1 MSKLVLK
8 WRMKEISLDW
18 KKDNLN
24 FFFWSWK
31 ENKLLDPTPT
41 FLWVGTFSPM
51 LRFLWVK
58 MLKPSLIM
66 WLFKEEL
73 INYLKFEVV
82 ASETKYVRVH
92 KLLNEVVGNMSA
104 LEDQVVVC
112 KRHDNVIRD
121 LIVKFQRGCDTRK
134 NLVPQ
139 PFFPLKSPNLI
150 PKTWIVLEKCVFC
163 SLRFVPIWEVSLT
176 SYKHAYHEWCA
187 LYFFGFP
194 TKCVQQGCGEEMH
207 DSWWT
212 LVGQKK

>member
-1 MSKLVLK
+1 
-8 WRMKEISLDW
+8 
-18 KKDNLN
+18 
-24 FFFWSWK
+24 
-31 ENKLLDPTPT
+31 
-41 FLWVGTFSPM
+41 M
-51 LRFLWVK
+51 LRFPWVK

-82 ASETKYVRVH
+82 ASETKYVKVH

-104 LEDQVVVC
+104 LEDQVMVC
-112 KRHDNVIRD
+112 KRRDNVIKD
-121 LIVKFQRGCDTRK
+121 LIGKFQRGCDTQR

-139 PFFPLKSPNLI
+139 PFFPFKSLNLI
-150 PKTWIVLEKCVFC
+150 PKTWIVLEKCIFC
-163 SLRFVPIWEVSLT
+163 SLRFVYIWEVCLT

-207 DSWWT
+207 DS
-212 LVGQKK
+212 